1 VKMAAAK
8 WDTGVLRRASEASV
22 PWKGP
27 RVAMICVSGKSV
39 RADHTVTGKREML
52 KIATAR
58 DLLLVAWPGE
68 WRQDIFVIDDRE
80 AALTLLG

>member
-1 VKMAAAK
+1 MAAAK
-8 WDTGVLRRASEASV
+8 WDTGVLRRTSEAPV
-22 PWKGP
+22 PWKSP
-27 RVAMICVSGKSV
+27 RVARFACRAKVSAQITRLRVS
-39 RADHTVTGKREML
+39 EML

-80 AALTLLG
+80 AALTVWGSR

>member
-1 VKMAAAK
+1 MAATK
-8 WDTGVLRRASEASV
+8 WDTGALRRTSEAPV
-22 PWKGP
+22 PWRSP

-58 DLLLVAWPGE
+58 DLLLIAWPGE
-68 WRQDIFVIDDRE
+68 WRQDIFVIDDRG
-80 AALTLLG
+80 AALTALE